1 MRIDSA
7 NTGSGYACVGLG
19 KFQPLSSD
27 FRKALTPGRSPDGM
41 KDRDGRCGQYVL
53 PSKNLQAET
62 NMDYRN
68 DGGDC
73 FAFGG
78 FGDAYSS
85 FFGVYVDFISPVILR
100 KFALF
105 S

>member
-1 MRIDSA
+1 
-7 NTGSGYACVGLG
+7 
-19 KFQPLSSD
+19 
-27 FRKALTPGRSPDGM
+27 M
-41 KDRDGRCGQYVL
+41 KDGDGRCGPYVS

-68 DGGDC
+68 NQVGW
-73 FAFGG
+73 FSFGG
-78 FGDAYSS
+78 FGDGYGS
-85 FFGVYVDFISPVILR
+85 FFAVYVDFTSYLILR